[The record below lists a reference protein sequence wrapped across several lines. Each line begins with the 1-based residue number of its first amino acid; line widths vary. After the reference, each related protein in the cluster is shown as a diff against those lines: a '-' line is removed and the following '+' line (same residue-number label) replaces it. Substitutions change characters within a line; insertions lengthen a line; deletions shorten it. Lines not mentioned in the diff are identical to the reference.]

1 VNNGQFFNEPTL
13 KQLNYVA
20 VLQKKLGLS
29 DAALDLHCENRFD
42 RPFLECSR
50 AQVSALI
57 DQLVTWKTVPDDLRR
72 AMGQLDLFAPG
83 GAS

>member
-1 VNNGQFFNEPTL
+1 MNNGQFFNEPTL

-29 DAALDLHCENRFD
+29 NAALDLHCENRFD

-57 DQLVTWKTVPDDLRR
+57 DQLSHWEAVPADLQR
-72 AMGQLDLFAPG
+72 AMGQLELFDTG
-83 GAS
+83 SAS